1 VKADRRR
8 RRDLARR
15 HDKKHMS
22 LIAVFRLAL
31 QALAR
36 NKMRSVLTMLG
47 VIIGVGAV
55 ICSVAVGQGAS
66 NQIQQQISNLGD
78 NMVWIEAGSRS
89 VNGVYTGAKGTKTLV
104 LGDAKAIQQQI
115 PLVFNV
121 SPHVDTNVH
130 LVFQNQNWFTA
141 VRGVPPEYLA
151 VRRWVVERGSVF
163 TQDDVD
169 HAANVCL
176 LGQTVVANLFGRE
189 DPIGKTMRV
198 QTLPCR
204 VIGVLAPKG
213 QSPSGQDQDDTLMMP
228 FTTVQRK
235 IKGINWLDD
244 IMCSALSP
252 AAIAPAERQIAAL
265 LRERH
270 HLRADEDD
278 DFNLRHPA
286 EIAKAGAESQRI
298 MTILL
303 ASIASVSLI
312 VGGIG
317 IMNIML
323 VSVTERTREI
333 GLRLAVG
340 AKGADVRRQF
350 LGEATV
356 LSLLGGAVGVLV
368 GVAGSRVVA
377 TTLQWPTAVP
387 LQALLIAVVFSGA
400 VGVFFGYYPA
410 HKAANLDPID
420 ALRFE

>member
-1 VKADRRR
+1 LSI
-8 RRDLARR
+8 LAV
-15 HDKKHMS
+15 
-22 LIAVFRLAL
+22 LRLAL

-36 NKMRSVLTMLG
+36 NKMRSLLTMLG

-55 ICSVAVGQGAS
+55 ICSVAVGEGAS
-66 NQIQQQISNLGD
+66 GQIQQQIANLGD
-78 NMVWIEAGSRS
+78 NMVWIEAGGRS
-89 VNGVYTGAKGTKTLV
+89 VNGVRTGSKGTKTLV
-104 LGDAKAIQQQI
+104 LGDAKAIEQQI
-115 PLVFNV
+115 HLVTNV

-130 LVFQNQNWFTA
+130 LVYENQNWYSA
-141 VRGVPPEYLA
+141 VRGVPPQYLQ
-151 VRRWVVERGSVF
+151 VRRWNIARGSSF
-163 TQDDVD
+163 FQDDVD
-169 HAANVCL
+169 HATNVCL
-176 LGQTVVANLFGRE
+176 LGQTIVDNLFGSV
-189 DPIGKTMRV
+189 DPIGKTIRV
-198 QTLPCR
+198 QSLPCR

-228 FTTVQRK
+228 FTTVQKK
-235 IKGINWLDD
+235 IKGIDWLDD
-244 IMCSALSP
+244 IMCSAISP
-252 AAIAPAERQIAAL
+252 AAIMPAEKQITAL

-270 HLRADEDD
+270 HLRSDEDD

-303 ASIASVSLI
+303 ASIASVSLL

-340 AKGADVRRQF
+340 AKGGDVRKQF

-356 LSLLGGAVGVLV
+356 LSLLGGTVGVVL
-368 GVAGSRVVA
+368 GIAGSRAVSAALAWPIVV
-377 TTLQWPTAVP
+377 PVE
-387 LQALLIAVVFSGA
+387 ALLVAVLFSAG
-400 VGVFFGYYPA
+400 VGVSFGYYPA

-420 ALRFE
+420 ALRYE

>member
-1 VKADRRR
+1 
-8 RRDLARR
+8 
-15 HDKKHMS
+15 MS
-22 LIAVFRLAL
+22 LLAVLRLAL

-55 ICSVAVGQGAS
+55 ICSVAVGEGAS
-66 NQIQQQISNLGD
+66 GQIQQQIANLGD
-78 NMVWIEAGSRS
+78 NMVWIEAGGRS
-89 VNGVYTGAKGTKTLV
+89 VNGVRTGSKGTKTLV
-104 LGDAKAIQQQI
+104 LGDANAIEQQI
-115 PLVFNV
+115 RLVANV

-130 LVFQNQNWFTA
+130 LVYENQNWYTA
-141 VRGVPPEYLA
+141 VRGVPPQYLQ
-151 VRRWVVERGSVF
+151 VRRWTIARGSPF
-163 TQDDVD
+163 FDDDVD
-169 HAANVCL
+169 HATNVCL
-176 LGQTVVANLFGRE
+176 LGHTVVDNLFGST
-189 DPIGKTMRV
+189 DPIGKTIRV
-198 QTLPCR
+198 QSLPCR

-228 FTTVQRK
+228 FTTVQKK
-235 IKGINWLDD
+235 IKGIDWLDD
-244 IMCSALSP
+244 IMCSAISP
-252 AAIAPAERQIAAL
+252 AAIAPAEKQITAL

-270 HLRADEDD
+270 HLRPDEDD

-340 AKGADVRRQF
+340 AKGGDVRLQF

-356 LSLLGGAVGVLV
+356 LSLLGGTAGVLV
-368 GVAGSRVVA
+368 GVAGSRAVSSALSWPVV
-377 TTLQWPTAVP
+377 VP
-387 LQALLIAVVFSGA
+387 IQALLVAVVFSAA

>member
-1 VKADRRR
+1 MAFV
-8 RRDLARR
+8 
-15 HDKKHMS
+15 
-22 LIAVFRLAL
+22 AVFRLAL
-31 QALAR
+31 QALGR

-66 NQIQQQISNLGD
+66 NQIQQQIANLGD

-104 LGDAKAIQQQI
+104 LADAKAIEQQV

-121 SPHVDTNVH
+121 APHVDTNVH
-130 LVFQNQNWFTA
+130 LVYENQNWVTA
-141 VRGVPPEYLA
+141 VRGVPPQYLQ
-151 VRRWVVERGSVF
+151 VRRWTIARGSAF
-163 TQDDVD
+163 FQDDVD
-169 HAANVCL
+169 HATSVCL
-176 LGQTVVANLFGRE
+176 LGQTVVANLFGPV
-189 DPIGKTMRV
+189 DPIGKTIRV
-198 QTLPCR
+198 QNLPCR
-204 VIGVLAPKG
+204 VIGVLAAKG

-228 FTTVQRK
+228 FTTVQKK
-235 IKGINWLDD
+235 IKGISWLDD
-244 IMCSALSP
+244 IMCSAISP
-252 AAIAPAERQIAAL
+252 AAITPAEKQIAAL

-270 HLRADEDD
+270 HLRPDQDD

-286 EIAKAGAESQRI
+286 EIARAGAESQRI

-340 AKGADVRRQF
+340 AKGGDVRRQF

-356 LSLLGGAVGVLV
+356 LSVLGGAAGVVVGVL
-368 GVAGSRVVA
+368 ASRMVSSA
-377 TTLQWPTAVP
+377 LRWPTAVP
-387 LQALLIAVVFSGA
+387 IQALVIAVVFSA
-400 VGVFFGYYPA
+400 LVGVFFGYYPA